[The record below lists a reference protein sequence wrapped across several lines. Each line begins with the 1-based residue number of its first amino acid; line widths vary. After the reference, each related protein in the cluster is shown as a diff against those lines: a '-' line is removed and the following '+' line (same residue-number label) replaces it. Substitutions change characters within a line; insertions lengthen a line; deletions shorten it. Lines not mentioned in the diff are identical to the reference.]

1 MKTVFIAVRAL
12 IVMAAFL
19 WLWAWVALSLRR
31 YDSLYSLQLPEWT
44 RMLAVPVMLAG
55 SVICVACIATFVVIG
70 RGTPAPFDP
79 PRQFVAVGP
88 YRCVRN
94 PMYIGGAFL
103 LAGFALY
110 LRSGAA
116 LIFCLPWLLLA
127 HVFVLAY
134 EEPTLRTKFGAAY
147 ETYCR
152 TVPRWIPRFSTRRE
166 QAKTHSEAPR

>member
-1 MKTVFIAVRAL
+1 VKTIFIAVRAL

-19 WLWAWVALSLRR
+19 WLWAWVALGLRR
-31 YDSLYSLQLPEWT
+31 YDTLYNLQLPEWT
-44 RMLAVPVMLAG
+44 RILAIPVMFAG

-79 PRQFVAVGP
+79 PREFVAVGP

-94 PMYIGGAFL
+94 PMYIGGALL

-110 LRSGAA
+110 LRSAAA

-134 EEPTLRTKFGAAY
+134 EEPTLRRKFGAPY

-152 TVPRWIPRFSTRRE
+152 TVPRWIPRLSSRGE
-166 QAKTHSEAPR
+166 QANTNSAAPR